1 MSHLKSLCAPRTWHI
16 LRKGRRYIAK
26 SSPGTHAEDLAMPL
40 VVVLRDVLGVGKT
53 RFELKKIMRQKD
65 VLIDGKKMLNERF
78 PIGLFDVLSIGSNH
92 YRMIINSKGR
102 VVPLPITSNE
112 ASTKVCKVKSKQLIK
127 KGKMQVTFHDGTTLV
142 TDTPMRVGDSVV
154 VQLPKRTIVKVL
166 TPTEG
171 AHIYLMKGKHSGIV
185 GKLIELKKESAVYS
199 IDGEQDVTPKKYLV
213 VVGHEKPLITLK

>member
-1 MSHLKSLCAPRTWHI
+1 
-16 LRKGRRYIAK
+16 
-26 SSPGTHAEDLAMPL
+26 MPL